1 MSSFNLHGV
10 SVSNGIA
17 IGKAHLISNALLEV
31 VHFQL
36 NANETLKEIKRL
48 SNAINEVKKDL
59 LKIKKQLK
67 NNSSEEFLAF
77 IDTHLMI
84 LNDKNLSEKSKK
96 IISKDKCNAEWA
108 LKKQMDFIINKFEQI
123 EDEYIKERKNDV
135 IQVVERILKVL
146 LGHPNQTNQINNES
160 STILVAHDI
169 SPADALQFKKHQYAA
184 FLTDVGGSTSHTA
197 ILARSLNIPSIVALQ
212 NARSLI
218 KNNEQIIVDGNQGI
232 VIINPSK
239 DILEEYQDRQNLW
252 KIEQK
257 KLTKI
262 KNIQCKTLN
271 NERIELLANIEV
283 PSDITSVN
291 KNKASGIG
299 LFRTEFLFMNRKELP
314 DEEEQFKIYRSV
326 VRAMKDKTVVIRT
339 LDSGADKLTSADTA
353 ISSNPALGLR
363 AIRLCLSEPQL
374 FNIQLKAILRA
385 SKFGKIKILIPMLS
399 SLPELR
405 QTKLLIERAKQ
416 SLDNKKILY
425 DRKIKIGGMIEVP
438 AVAINADIF
447 ADELDFISIGTN
459 DLIQY
464 TLAIDRTDDRLSH
477 LYNSLH
483 PAVLK
488 LINLTI
494 KAGEKYGK
502 EVSICGEMAGDPK
515 LTRLL
520 LGMGLKH
527 FSMHPSRIL
536 SVKKQVLNSN
546 TQKLKASS
554 ARVLREKE
562 SENIETLIQKIN
574 LAIND
579 LKKDYSVIEKKL
591 SNIDKKLEKSRVEK
605 IFPKFQEVYK
615 NE

>member
-36 NANETLKEIKRL
+36 NANEVLKEIKRL

-84 LNDKNLSEKSKK
+84 LKDKNLSEKSKK

-574 LAIND
+574 L
-579 LKKDYSVIEKKL
+579 
-591 SNIDKKLEKSRVEK
+591 
-605 IFPKFQEVYK
+605 
-615 NE
+615 

>member
-31 VHFQL
+31 VHYQL
-36 NANETLKEIKRL
+36 SSNETLKEIKRL
-48 SNAINEVKKDL
+48 SNAINDVKKDL
-59 LKIKKQLK
+59 LRIKKQLQK
-67 NNSSEEFLAF
+67 NSSEEFLAF

-96 IISKDKCNAEWA
+96 IISNEKCNAEWA
-108 LKKQMDFIINKFEQI
+108 LKKQMDFFVNKFEQI

-184 FLTDVGGSTSHTA
+184 FLTDMGGSTSHTA
-197 ILARSLNIPSIVALQ
+197 ILARSLNIPSIVAHQ

-218 KNNEQIIVDGNQGI
+218 KNNEKIIVDGNQGI
-232 VIINPSK
+232 VIINPSQ

-257 KLTKI
+257 KLNKI

-271 NERIELLANIEV
+271 NEKIELLANIEV
-283 PSDITSVN
+283 PSDISSVKN
-291 KNKASGIG
+291 NKASGIG

-314 DEEEQFKIYRSV
+314 DEEEQFKIYKSV
-326 VRAMKDKTVVIRT
+326 VKAMKDKTVVIRT

-405 QTKLLIERAKQ
+405 QTKLLIERAKK

-425 DRKIKIGGMIEVP
+425 DKKIKVGGMIEVP

-447 ADELDFISIGTN
+447 ANELDFISIGTN

-494 KAGEKYGK
+494 KAGEKYKK

-520 LGMGLKH
+520 LGMGLKQ

-536 SVKKQVLNSN
+536 TVKKQVLNSN
-546 TQKLKASS
+546 TKKLKSS
-554 ARVLREKE
+554 SDKILKEKE

-574 LAIND
+574 
-579 LKKDYSVIEKKL
+579 
-591 SNIDKKLEKSRVEK
+591 
-605 IFPKFQEVYK
+605 Q
-615 NE
+615 

>member
-36 NANETLKEIKRL
+36 NANEVLKEIKRL

-339 LDSGADKLTSADTA
+339 LDSGADKSTSADTA

-574 LAIND
+574 L
-579 LKKDYSVIEKKL
+579 
-591 SNIDKKLEKSRVEK
+591 
-605 IFPKFQEVYK
+605 
-615 NE
+615 

>member
-31 VHFQL
+31 VHYQL
-36 NANETLKEIKRL
+36 SSNETLKEIKRL
-48 SNAINEVKKDL
+48 SNAINDVKKDL
-59 LKIKKQLK
+59 LRIKKQLQK
-67 NNSSEEFLAF
+67 NSSEEFLAF

-96 IISKDKCNAEWA
+96 IISNEKCNAEWA
-108 LKKQMDFIINKFEQI
+108 LKKQMDFFVNKFEQI

-184 FLTDVGGSTSHTA
+184 FLTDMGGSTSHTA

-218 KNNEQIIVDGNQGI
+218 KNNEKIIVDGNQGI
-232 VIINPSK
+232 VIINPSQ

-257 KLTKI
+257 KLNKI

-271 NERIELLANIEV
+271 NEKIELLANIEV
-283 PSDITSVN
+283 PSDISSVKN
-291 KNKASGIG
+291 NKASGIG

-314 DEEEQFKIYRSV
+314 DEEEQFKIYKSV
-326 VRAMKDKTVVIRT
+326 VKAMKDKTVVIRT

-494 KAGEKYGK
+494 KAGEKYKK

-520 LGMGLKH
+520 LGMGLKQ

-536 SVKKQVLNSN
+536 TVKKQVLNSN
-546 TQKLKASS
+546 TKKLKSS
-554 ARVLREKE
+554 SDKILKEKE

-574 LAIND
+574 
-579 LKKDYSVIEKKL
+579 
-591 SNIDKKLEKSRVEK
+591 
-605 IFPKFQEVYK
+605 Q
-615 NE
+615 